1 MTIARQKSAASLVI
15 PNDNR
20 KSLNLGGLGQ
30 LVQLSAEQLQ
40 RFWWHSK
47 AYVTITSVILLTL
60 MSLVYLGI
68 NWFLGKLLPVLTHQ
82 VLSSNQWNIRG
93 SK

>member
-1 MTIARQKSAASLVI
+1 MTIARQNSAASLVI
-15 PNDNR
+15 PNDNP
-20 KSLNLGGLGQ
+20 KSLNLGGLRQ
-30 LVQLSAEQLQ
+30 LMQLGAEQLQ

-47 AYVTITSVILLTL
+47 AYGTILSIILLTL
-60 MSLVYLGI
+60 TSLTYLGI
-68 NWFLGKLLPVLTHQ
+68 NWSLGKLLPVLTHR

>member
-1 MTIARQKSAASLVI
+1 MAIARQNSAASLVI
-15 PNDNR
+15 PNDNP
-20 KSLNLGGLGQ
+20 KNLNLGSLRQ
-30 LVQLSAEQLQ
+30 LVQLGAKQLQ

-47 AYVTITSVILLTL
+47 AYGTILSIILLTL
-60 MSLVYLGI
+60 TSLIYLAI
-68 NWFLGKLLPVLTHQ
+68 NWSLGKLLPVLTHQ